1 MYYFMSGYTAK
12 VAGTERGVT
21 EPQAT
26 FSSCF
31 GAVFLVWHPRR
42 YADMLGTLID
52 KHGARVWLVNTGW
65 SGGGYGVG
73 SRMKI
78 GHTRAMVRALLSGAL
93 ERVETRPDP
102 VFGLQIPTSVA
113 DVPAEVLFPRNTWK
127 DGAAYDAQAAKLAQM
142 FRTNFEKFGEVDA
155 AVVEAGP
162 RG

>member
-1 MYYFMSGYTAK
+1 
-12 VAGTERGVT
+12 
-21 EPQAT
+21 
-26 FSSCF
+26 
-31 GAVFLVWHPRR
+31 
-42 YADMLGTLID
+42 
-52 KHGARVWLVNTGW
+52 
-65 SGGGYGVG
+65 
-73 SRMKI
+73 MKI